1 MKILHINKTKI
12 VYDFKRLSNIWNTSN
27 NITLRLNIRQQDFDF
42 VVRSLIKYLPNDLA
56 YSIMSEIAE
65 CENLNEELMQL
76 IYDKGDKG
84 CKVAICLNKNLSQEL
99 QKFYKQ
105 SNDIDIKEHYQ
116 QRECQMKI
124 KETNN

>member
-1 MKILHINKTKI
+1 MHLHVESAMKVLHINKTKI

-42 VVRSLIKYLPNDLA
+42 VVRYLISYLPNDLA

-65 CENLNEELMQL
+65 CENLDEELMRL

-99 QKFYKQ
+99 QKCCKL

-116 QRECQMKI
+116 QRE
-124 KETNN
+124 

>member
-1 MKILHINKTKI
+1 MMKVLHINKTKI

-42 VVRSLIKYLPNDLA
+42 VVRYLISYLPNDLA

-65 CENLNEELMQL
+65 CENSDEELMRL

-99 QKFYKQ
+99 QKCCKL

-116 QRECQMKI
+116 QRE
-124 KETNN
+124 

>member
-1 MKILHINKTKI
+1 MMKVLHIDKTKI
-12 VYDFKRLSNIWNTSN
+12 ICDFKRLSDIWDSSN
-27 NITLRLNIRQQDFDF
+27 NITLSLNIRQKDFDF
-42 VVRSLIKYLPNDLA
+42 VVRRLITSLPNDLA

-99 QKFYKQ
+99 QKYCEQ
-105 SNDIDIKEHYQ
+105 SNDVDIKEHYQ
-116 QRECQMKI
+116 QRE
-124 KETNN
+124 